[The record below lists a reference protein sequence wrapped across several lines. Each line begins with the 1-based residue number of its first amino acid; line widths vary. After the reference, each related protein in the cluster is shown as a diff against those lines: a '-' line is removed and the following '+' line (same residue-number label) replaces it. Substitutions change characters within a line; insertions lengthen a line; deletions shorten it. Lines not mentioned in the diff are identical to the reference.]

1 MFLCGFPFL
10 FVSVKCLI
18 AVQACPRF
26 PAEFFRLHVRRLFER
41 VSKMRRVEKS
51 AFLSY
56 ERYRFV
62 CGRKHIRRVRYPYF
76 FEIFNRRSV
85 ENLFEI
91 SEKVRR
97 GHVYYS
103 GQVVHRYFREI
114 ILFHILRCL

>member
-1 MFLCGFPFL
+1 
-10 FVSVKCLI
+10 
-18 AVQACPRF
+18 
-26 PAEFFRLHVRRLFER
+26 
-41 VSKMRRVEKS
+41 MRRVEKA
-51 AFLSY
+51 AFLRY

-62 CGRKHIRRVRYPYF
+62 GGRKHVRRMRYPYF
-76 FEIFNRRSV
+76 FEIFHRRSV